1 MRSLHQDIEVIY
13 DSYVNEREL
22 KNIHPEYV
30 AYLMIN

>member
-30 AYLMIN
+30 YFNR